1 MHNSG
6 VVLVHPQDEHDRMQ
20 ADCQHACACEAQD
33 LRLLLMKRWLVFVQ
47 AQPQEQQTRPAV
59 ARVLGGSWA
68 QTAAG

>member
-33 LRLLLMKRWLVFVQ
+33 LRLLLMKRWLSFG
-47 AQPQEQQTRPAV
+47 ASLCRLNPRSSRPG
-59 ARVLGGSWA
+59 LL
-68 QTAAG
+68 